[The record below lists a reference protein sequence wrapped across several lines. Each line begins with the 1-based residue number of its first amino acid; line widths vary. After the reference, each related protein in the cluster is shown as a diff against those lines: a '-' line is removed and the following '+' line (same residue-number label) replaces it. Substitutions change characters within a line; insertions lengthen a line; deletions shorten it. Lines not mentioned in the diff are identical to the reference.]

1 MCIRDRCKRIRVN
14 EERCVSDGLK
24 LVRVGESLGYSL
36 RLWEYNIFL
45 RLFLKKNSG
54 RVNYER
60 IIQRC
65 SQSTSIYFT
74 GRPSISD
81 MVQGFA
87 DKYDKRLVKD
97 YVNTQRGISD
107 KMLIVKYLKYTFW
120 VTLVTVFFCFALS
133 IYLKIK

>member
-1 MCIRDRCKRIRVN
+1 MKADHKV
-14 EERCVSDGLK
+14 EVGFP
-24 LVRVGESLGYSL
+24 VRRY
-36 RLWEYNIFL
+36 WQIMFFFFFN
-45 RLFLKKNSG
+45 KTG

-60 IIQRC
+60 IIQRS

-81 MVQGFA
+81 MVQSFA

>member
-1 MCIRDRCKRIRVN
+1 MRRVSGRRL
-14 EERCVSDGLK
+14 EWVK
-24 LVRVGESLGYSL
+24 VGHKVDLGFPVK
-36 RLWEYNIFL
+36 IFWKIICFF
-45 RLFLKKNSG
+45 LFLNKPG

-133 IYLKIK
+133 IYLKMK